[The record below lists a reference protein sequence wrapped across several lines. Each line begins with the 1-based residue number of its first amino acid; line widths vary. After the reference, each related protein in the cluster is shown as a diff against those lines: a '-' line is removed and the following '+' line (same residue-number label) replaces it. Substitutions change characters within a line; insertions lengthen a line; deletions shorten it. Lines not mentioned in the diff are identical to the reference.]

1 MLRGLPGPL
10 RAPQF
15 RVSIQAPA
23 KSIVQEQNS
32 PVILVV
38 DDEQNS
44 HSRVK
49 YNLEQT
55 GFGVLTAQSGKV

>member
-1 MLRGLPGPL
+1 
-10 RAPQF
+10 
-15 RVSIQAPA
+15 
-23 KSIVQEQNS
+23 VQEQNS

-38 DDEQNS
+38 DDEKNA

-49 YNLEQT
+49 YNLEQA